1 MKVAGWLLIALG
13 IVLVPIAF
21 VLNATFASTRFIDDV
36 LWIDT
41 SWTATGSIVPLVV
54 AAMSAV
60 AIATGIVLVLRGRSA
75 RPATATVTAE
85 TRQIPPGWYPHGNIQ
100 RYWDG
105 TAWTDDTAPLA

>member
-13 IVLVPIAF
+13 IVLVPVAF

-60 AIATGIVLVLRGRSA
+60 AIATGIAEQARSLYGERYAEFHA
-75 RPATATVTAE
+75 R
-85 TRQIPPGWYPHGNIQ
+85 QQ
-100 RYWDG
+100 SSQL
-105 TAWTDDTAPLA
+105 APEEIRRAA